1 MSDNQLACLL
11 FAAPFLTLSLAW
23 AIGLTFL
30 AMTEK

>member
-23 AIGLTFL
+23 AVGLTFL
-30 AMTEK
+30 ALTEK